1 MKIYELRMF
10 QPDTTGIYPFD
21 QPEVDSWIL
30 MQYTAH
36 FPGAFKY
43 ASTDMIEVVL
53 FKSVKQL
60 FAYVEENKIHLGISL
75 HMFYRIKKK
84 IGEVYRFNRLR
95 VFIHNLT

>member
-1 MKIYELRMF
+1 
-10 QPDTTGIYPFD
+10 
-21 QPEVDSWIL
+21 
-30 MQYTAH
+30 
-36 FPGAFKY
+36 
-43 ASTDMIEVVL
+43 MIEVVL

-60 FAYVEENKIHLGISL
+60 FAYVEENNINLGISL